1 MRPVVGTLIDILQ
14 NAEISSYLFK
24 TPFNEIQRFDMGL
37 RMLLIP
43 NEKERY
49 EPVLHRVQRLKP
61 NSLYHLQDTFC
72 VHYSVMKLPDEE
84 TDCWLSIGPVLITP
98 PSGEQILKI
107 LGELKL
113 PASMYHELS
122 AYYDRIPVLKDE
134 EVFNAIAFSVADA
147 VFSGR
152 EHYTVK
158 HIHNSAEPDVLQQL
172 VAQSDSWQEESR
184 QEKFN
189 SLETRYTLE
198 NEMLRTVRTGNV
210 TAALA
215 AHQKFIDF
223 AGSLSRMPDRL
234 RDRKDLCITLNT
246 ILRKTA
252 EDAGVHPFYIDA
264 FSSANVLRIE
274 QCVNDIQLSSTG
286 KDLVEGYCQL
296 IQQYALS
303 PYSSPVQDALFLI
316 QTDLAGDLSLTALAK
331 RLNLN
336 RSYLSSLF
344 CKEVGKTLSAYV
356 LEKRILR
363 AQHLLSSTPLSIQE
377 IAWEVGIPDANYF
390 ARLFKRETGMTP
402 KRCREENRTR

>member
-264 FSSANVLRIE
+264 FSNANVLRIE

-316 QTDLAGDLSLTALAK
+316 QTDLAGDLSLTALAE

>member
-264 FSSANVLRIE
+264 FSNANVLRIE

-316 QTDLAGDLSLTALAK
+316 QTDLAGELSLAALAE

>member
-264 FSSANVLRIE
+264 FSNANVLRIE
-274 QCVNDIQLSSTG
+274 QCVNDIQLSFTG

-316 QTDLAGDLSLTALAK
+316 QTDLAGDLSLAALAE

>member
-24 TPFNEIQRFDMGL
+24 TPFNEIQLFDMGL

-158 HIHNSAEPDVLQQL
+158 HIHNSA
-172 VAQSDSWQEESR
+172 
-184 QEKFN
+184 
-189 SLETRYTLE
+189 
-198 NEMLRTVRTGNV
+198 
-210 TAALA
+210 
-215 AHQKFIDF
+215 
-223 AGSLSRMPDRL
+223 
-234 RDRKDLCITLNT
+234 
-246 ILRKTA
+246 
-252 EDAGVHPFYIDA
+252 
-264 FSSANVLRIE
+264 
-274 QCVNDIQLSSTG
+274 
-286 KDLVEGYCQL
+286 
-296 IQQYALS
+296 
-303 PYSSPVQDALFLI
+303 
-316 QTDLAGDLSLTALAK
+316 
-331 RLNLN
+331 
-336 RSYLSSLF
+336 
-344 CKEVGKTLSAYV
+344 
-356 LEKRILR
+356 
-363 AQHLLSSTPLSIQE
+363 
-377 IAWEVGIPDANYF
+377 
-390 ARLFKRETGMTP
+390 
-402 KRCREENRTR
+402 

>member
-184 QEKFN
+184 QEIFN

-264 FSSANVLRIE
+264 FSNANVLRIE

-316 QTDLAGDLSLTALAK
+316 QTDLAGDLSLAALAE

>member
-264 FSSANVLRIE
+264 FSNANVLRIE

>member
-172 VAQSDSWQEESR
+172 IVQSDSLQEESQ
-184 QEKFN
+184 QEKYN
-189 SLETRYTLE
+189 RIETRYALE
-198 NEMLRTVRTGNV
+198 NTMLRTIRTGNV

-215 AHQKFIDF
+215 AHRKFVDF

-264 FSSANVLRIE
+264 FSNANVLRIE

-316 QTDLAGDLSLTALAK
+316 QTDLAGDLSLAALAE

>member
-264 FSSANVLRIE
+264 FSNANVLRIE

-316 QTDLAGDLSLTALAK
+316 QTDLAGDLSLAALAE

>member
-184 QEKFN
+184 QEIFN

-264 FSSANVLRIE
+264 FSNANVLHIE

-316 QTDLAGDLSLTALAK
+316 QTDLAGDLSLAALAE